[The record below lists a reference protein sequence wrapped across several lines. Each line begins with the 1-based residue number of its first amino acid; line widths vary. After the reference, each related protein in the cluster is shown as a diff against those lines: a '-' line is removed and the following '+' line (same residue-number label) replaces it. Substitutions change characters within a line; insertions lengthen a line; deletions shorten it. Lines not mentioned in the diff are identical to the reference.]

1 MAEEVGFALYK
12 FIYINS
18 LFLVVNRK
26 ESELYT
32 VILVLQEDG
41 NIEVFM
47 SKETEKDID
56 YRLIRSVQNGDMV
69 AFNEIVDRYKN
80 RLMNVLTRMLSS
92 AEEAEDIV
100 QETFVRVYNHRQS
113 FNFKHC
119 FSTWIYTIALN
130 LGRNE
135 LRRRKK
141 FKFYEIS
148 DMKGHEAELSIEMKV
163 PNRIPEVLEE
173 AVSSLPEKYKTAF
186 ILRDVQELP
195 YEEVAKI
202 LSVPL
207 GTVKSRVNRA
217 RMMLRDRLQ
226 PKLEEQNALSK
237 GTLLPVS
244 LL

>member
-1 MAEEVGFALYK
+1 MTATVTDDTDDDLARKAAAGDVAAFRRLYERHFA
-12 FIYINS
+12 
-18 LFLVVNRK
+18 
-26 ESELYT
+26 T
-32 VILVLQEDG
+32 VFRI
-41 NIEVFM
+41 
-47 SKETEKDID
+47 
-56 YRLIRSVQNGDMV
+56 V
-69 AFNEIVDRYKN
+69 AAWP
-80 RLMNVLTRMLSS
+80 NVTR
-92 AEEAEDIV
+92 EQAEDIV
-100 QETFVRVYNHRQS
+100 QETFVRVYQHRQS

-119 FSTWIYTIALN
+119 FSTWIYTIGLN

-148 DMKGHEAELSIEMKV
+148 DMQGNEAELSVDMKV
-163 PNRIPEVLEE
+163 PTRVPEILNG
-173 AVSSLPEKYKTAF
+173 AVGELPEKYRTAF
-186 ILRDVQELP
+186 ILRDVEELP

-217 RMMLRDRLQ
+217 RMMLREKLQ
-226 PKLEEQNALSK
+226 PRLEEQNALSK